1 LCVLFSV
8 NLFGNDAWLKK
19 WILLEISLYVVVLGG
34 IVDYCEIGYARFNVT
49 IMSYE
54 WKKEIV

>member
-1 LCVLFSV
+1 
-8 NLFGNDAWLKK
+8 
-19 WILLEISLYVVVLGG
+19 VVVLGG

-54 WKKEIV
+54 WKKEIVPVALVMNRWCMIVRIGVTFCY